1 MNRKRLSALLIKES
15 LQIIRDPSAILI
27 AVILPLI
34 LLFLMG
40 YAVSLDAR
48 NIPLGIIT
56 KSNTK
61 EAHDLVSSF
70 VGSPFF
76 KTHISYN
83 KKELMQSLQDNELK
97 GVLEI
102 PESFGKHN
110 DYSIQIL
117 IDATEPNTGGLTQNY
132 ASKIIQTWAIEE
144 GLMPSHGI
152 NIVPRY
158 WFNPPLSSRYFL
170 IPGSISVVMTLIGI
184 LLTALVIAREWE
196 RGTMEALMATPT
208 SMIEIL
214 LGKLIPYFILGL
226 GSMLLCFVV
235 AYFWYEIPFNGNF
248 GILLLLSAF
257 YLFPSLSIGLLI
269 STIAKNQFVA
279 AQVSIIA
286 GFLPAFLLSGFLF
299 EISNMPTAL
308 QYFTYII
315 PARYFVESLQ
325 TIFLVG
331 NIPSIFIKDMACMFV
346 VGLFFFILV
355 VKKTKKGL
363 E

>member
-1 MNRKRLSALLIKES
+1 MKTKRLLALLIKES

-27 AVILPLI
+27 ALILPLI

-48 NIPLGIIT
+48 NIPFGIIN

-61 EAHDLVSSF
+61 EAHALVSAF

-76 KTHISYN
+76 NTQIGFN
-83 KKELMQSLQDNELK
+83 KQEMLEKIQSSQLK
-97 GVLEI
+97 GVMELAETFGENHHYEI
-102 PESFGKHN
+102 QL
-110 DYSIQIL
+110 I
-117 IDATEPNTGGLTQNY
+117 IDATEPNTAGLLQNY
-132 ASKIIQTWAIEE
+132 ASKIIKQWAIQEHVLRAQGVE
-144 GLMPSHGI
+144 IL
-152 NIVPRY
+152 PRY
-158 WFNPPLSSRYFL
+158 WFNPSTSSRYFL
-170 IPGSISVVMTLIGI
+170 LPGSIAVIMTLIGT

-196 RGTMEALMATPT
+196 RGTMEALMATPA
-208 SMIEIL
+208 SMMEII
-214 LGKLIPYFILGL
+214 LGKLIPYFLLGM
-226 GSMLLCFVV
+226 GSMVLCFVV
-235 AYFWYEIPFNGNF
+235 AYFWYEIPFEGSLVMLF
-248 GILLLLSAF
+248 LLSAF

-279 AQVSIIA
+279 AQISIIA

-299 EISNMPTAL
+299 EIANMPLWL
-308 QYFTYII
+308 QAITHVI

-331 NIPSIFIKDMACMFV
+331 TIPSIFIKDIAGMFI
-346 VGLFFFILV
+346 VGLFFFTLV
-355 VKKTKKGL
+355 IKKTKKAL